1 MNETKNSKKGN
12 EIKNI
17 MDNGEKNNKEKVNHT
32 KK

>member
-1 MNETKNSKKGN
+1 MNETKNSKGN

-17 MDNGEKNNKEKVNHT
+17 MDNGEKNNKEKVNQT